1 MLQQQPVEAC
11 STDFRPG
18 ERSSRPST
26 SNNSFNVRLMYE
38 NGAVQFRFSIAHVE
52 HNLRAI
58 RASRATD
65 TVSVLCLRIDI
76 GSNYLISRNLT
87 PYCDAKNFPTRVGSS
102 PRV

>member
-1 MLQQQPVEAC
+1 
-11 STDFRPG
+11 
-18 ERSSRPST
+18 
-26 SNNSFNVRLMYE
+26 MYE

-87 PYCDAKNFPTRVGSS
+87 PYCDAKKLPDTRRQFTEGLINSRAIQRELHAVTYLARLR
-102 PRV
+102 PIF